1 MGDIVRR
8 GTRDKPKYY
17 GRYFESDG
25 RRKMRLLKGA
35 RTKAE
40 AQILLASAE
49 LRVSQGQVGIV
60 PLEESQRCGP
70 LMDEWLAG
78 LSNRNA
84 ADDRSR
90 VHLHVRS
97 EFADTDIGELQSI
110 ALGVRKAV
118 AGILARIRGDPQLES
133 ACLREQS
140 GDECCRRRSNFS
152 SR

>member
-40 AQILLASAE
+40 AQLLLASAE

-90 VHLHVRS
+90 FRRHVRS
-97 EFADTDIGELQSI
+97 QFAPT
-110 ALGVRKAV
+110 RT
-118 AGILARIRGDPQLES
+118 
-133 ACLREQS
+133 
-140 GDECCRRRSNFS
+140 
-152 SR
+152 